1 MSRMMDKRRLGQVY
15 HITIEMKEIG
25 LAYQQYL
32 EEAGE
37 HLLNPS
43 AEKRLYRN
51 SEIKANKLRTKGT
64 YTCS

>member
-1 MSRMMDKRRLGQVY
+1 MDKRRLGQVY

-32 EEAGE
+32 GARE

-51 SEIKANKLRTKGT
+51 SEIKGNKLRTKGT